1 VILPPLPAW
10 DAARSHTSP
19 ALTTDPSAC
28 NGSPAGSRAPCS
40 LHKQPSPLILH
51 WCSRARQPSPARR
64 QHPGAARNTQRLLPP
79 HHHRPPLAP
88 AAVRK
93 TWANYVRSISPQGG
107 GRIGW
112 TGLQCCTS
120 VPDLRRSRSSATTDH
135 NKERILLGTRFPR
148 PRAVME
154 RRHMQIHRAMNRK
167 PSGGARRGRRG
178 RWGLEDEGAR
188 VPAQEQLPVTRVDSS
203 PLCQRDPVN

>member
-1 VILPPLPAW
+1 VQFAQTTEPP
-10 DAARSHTSP
+10 DP
-19 ALTTDPSAC
+19 ALVL
-28 NGSPAGSRAPCS
+28 SRTATV
-40 LHKQPSPLILH
+40 
-51 WCSRARQPSPARR
+51 A
-64 QHPGAARNTQRLLPP
+64 GAAATSWGSEEHQRLLPP

-120 VPDLRRSRSSATTDH
+120 VPDLRRNRSSATTDH